1 MADHHEEEVLG
12 KAYDARLMKRLL
24 TYLWPYKWHALT
36 ALVLTILSAPLG
48 LAGPPLTKVAIDL
61 FLAPSVRFARS
72 GVDTDAA
79 GRARMDAYA
88 GREEFEIEASK
99 LDPRSRHTVFVDGN
113 YLDDFTT
120 SDDGDF
126 RRQWSNAPDSEK
138 LPLPALL
145 SPLKNVHH
153 IDIRNT
159 SAAVVLSIDEIQ
171 PAGLGRIIKN
181 LAERFGFGATAY
193 QGLAFIAII
202 FLIANLAAFAVQ
214 YTQAIVIQTMGQYIM
229 YDLRKEIF
237 AHLQKLSVQFYDRN
251 PVGRLMTR
259 LTTDV
264 DALNEMFT
272 AGVIAIFGDVAMIFF
287 IVIVMFL
294 VNWRLAL
301 VSFSILPLLVVLTT
315 WFRLGA
321 RSAFREVR
329 VRIARI
335 NAFLQEHITGMPV
348 VQLFN
353 REEKEMRRF
362 DTINQAHRKA
372 NIDTIFYYAVFYPA
386 VEIISALG
394 IALIIWYGGGQ
405 VVRDSVSLGTLFF
418 FLQLLRYFYEPISD
432 ISEKYNILQSAMASS
447 ERTFKL
453 LDEPVRIA
461 SPEKP
466 IRIGRAS
473 GRIEFQNVWFA
484 YNDEDWILR
493 DVSFTVAPGERVAFV
508 GHTGAGKTTITNLLL
523 RFYDIQRG
531 QILIDGVNIRELDLQ
546 ELRANF
552 SIVLQDVFLFS
563 GDVAT
568 NIRLGNRAITD
579 DALKEAASQVH
590 ADTFI
595 QRLPEQYASELRE
608 RGAGLSVGQKQ
619 LISFARALAFD
630 PRVLILDEATSS
642 IDTETEL
649 LIRDAVERLMEGRT
663 SLVIAHRLSTIQS
676 VDKII
681 VMHKGEIRESGTH
694 QDLLAQRGL
703 YWRLY
708 QLQFYQD
715 YKQTFSESVADD

>member
-1 MADHHEEEVLG
+1 MADHHEEEILG

-61 FLAPSVRFARS
+61 FLAPDPSKPVSGFALFIKSIADRF
-72 GVDTDAA
+72 
-79 GRARMDAYA
+79 
-88 GREEFEIEASK
+88 
-99 LDPRSRHTVFVDGN
+99 
-113 YLDDFTT
+113 
-120 SDDGDF
+120 
-126 RRQWSNAPDSEK
+126 
-138 LPLPALL
+138 
-145 SPLKNVHH
+145 
-153 IDIRNT
+153 
-159 SAAVVLSIDEIQ
+159 
-171 PAGLGRIIKN
+171 GLGS
-181 LAERFGFGATAY
+181 TPY
-193 QGLAFIAII
+193 QGIAFIAII
-202 FLIANLAAFAVQ
+202 YLLANLAAFAVQ

-229 YDLRKEIF
+229 YDLRKQIF

-321 RSAFREVR
+321 RSSFREVR

-405 VVRDSVSLGTLFF
+405 VVRNAASLGTLFF

-453 LDEPVRIA
+453 LDEPVGIA
-461 SPEKP
+461 SPRKP
-466 IRIGRAS
+466 VPIGRAT
-473 GRIEFQNVWFA
+473 GRIEFKNVWFA
-484 YNDEDWILR
+484 YNDEDWILK
-493 DVSFTVAPGERVAFV
+493 DVSFTVSSGERVAFV
-508 GHTGAGKTTITNLLL
+508 GHTGAGKTTITNLLM

-531 QILIDGVNIRELDLQ
+531 QILIDGINIRELDLE

-563 GDVAT
+563 GDIAT
-568 NIRLGNRAITD
+568 NIRLGNRLITD
-579 DALKEAASQVH
+579 DQLQAAAVQVH

-595 QRLPEQYASELRE
+595 QRLPEQYSSELRE

-681 VMHKGEIRESGTH
+681 VMHKGEIRETGTH

-715 YKQTFSESVADD
+715 YKKTFAESVADD

>member
-12 KAYDARLMKRLL
+12 KAYDARLMRRLL
-24 TYLWPYKWHALT
+24 RYLWPYKWHALT
-36 ALVLTILSAPLG
+36 ALVLTMGSAPLV
-48 LAGPPLTKVAIDL
+48 LAGAPLTKAAIDL
-61 FLAPSVRFARS
+61 FLAPDPSKPVTGFAL
-72 GVDTDAA
+72 
-79 GRARMDAYA
+79 
-88 GREEFEIEASK
+88 F
-99 LDPRSRHTVFVDGN
+99 
-113 YLDDFTT
+113 
-120 SDDGDF
+120 
-126 RRQWSNAPDSEK
+126 
-138 LPLPALL
+138 
-145 SPLKNVHH
+145 LKH
-153 IDIRNT
+153 
-159 SAAVVLSIDEIQ
+159 
-171 PAGLGRIIKN
+171 
-181 LAERFGFGATAY
+181 LAERFGFGASAY
-193 QGLAFIAII
+193 QGIVFISIV
-202 FLIANLAAFAVQ
+202 FLIANIAAFAVQ
-214 YTQAIVIQTMGQYIM
+214 YTQAIVMQAMGQYIM
-229 YDLRKEIF
+229 YDLRKQIF
-237 AHLQKLSVQFYDRN
+237 AHLQKLSVQFYDHN

-272 AGVIAIFGDVAMIFF
+272 AGVIAIFGDLAMIFY
-287 IVIVMFL
+287 IVIWMFQ
-294 VNWRLAL
+294 VNWQLAL
-301 VSFSILPLLVVLTT
+301 VSFAILPLLIALTT

-321 RSAFREVR
+321 RSSFRSVR

-353 REEKEMRRF
+353 REEKEMRKF
-362 DTINQAHRKA
+362 DEINEAHRKA

-386 VEIISALG
+386 VEIIGSIG
-394 IALIIWYGGGQ
+394 IGLIIWYGGGQ
-405 VVRDSVSLGTLFF
+405 VVRGIATIGTLVAFI
-418 FLQLLRYFYEPISD
+418 QLARSFYEPISD

-447 ERTFKL
+447 ERIFKL
-453 LDEPVRIA
+453 LDEPVTIA

-466 IRIGRAS
+466 VPIGRAT
-473 GRIEFQNVWFA
+473 GQIEFRNVWFA
-484 YNDEDWILR
+484 YKDDDWILK
-493 DVSFTVAPGERVAFV
+493 DVSFTVSPGERVAFV

-531 QILIDGVNIRELDLQ
+531 QILIDGVDIRKLDLE

-563 GDVAT
+563 GDIAA
-568 NIRLGNRAITD
+568 NIRLGNQAITD
-579 DALKEAASQVH
+579 EQLEESARQVH

-595 QRLPEQYASELRE
+595 RRLPEQYGAELRE

-642 IDTETEL
+642 IDTETEI

-681 VMHKGEIRESGTH
+681 VMHKGEIRETGTH
-694 QDLLAQRGL
+694 QDLLAERGL

-715 YKQTFSESVADD
+715 YKRTFAESVADD

>member
-24 TYLWPYKWHALT
+24 TYLWPYKSHALT

-61 FLAPSVRFARS
+61 FLAPDPSKPTSGFAL
-72 GVDTDAA
+72 
-79 GRARMDAYA
+79 
-88 GREEFEIEASK
+88 F
-99 LDPRSRHTVFVDGN
+99 
-113 YLDDFTT
+113 
-120 SDDGDF
+120 
-126 RRQWSNAPDSEK
+126 
-138 LPLPALL
+138 
-145 SPLKNVHH
+145 
-153 IDIRNT
+153 
-159 SAAVVLSIDEIQ
+159 
-171 PAGLGRIIKN
+171 IKN
-181 LAERFGFGATAY
+181 LAAQFGFGATPY
-193 QGLAFIAII
+193 QGIAFIAII

-229 YDLRKEIF
+229 YDLRKQIF

-353 REEKEMRRF
+353 REEKEMHRF
-362 DTINQAHRKA
+362 NTINQAHRKA

-405 VVRDSVSLGTLFF
+405 VVRNAASLGTLFF

-453 LDEPVRIA
+453 LDEPVTIA

-466 IRIGRAS
+466 VRIGRAS

-484 YNDEDWILR
+484 YNHEDWILK

-531 QILIDGVNIRELDLQ
+531 QILIDGVNIRELDLE

-563 GDVAT
+563 GDIAT

-579 DALKEAASQVH
+579 SQLQEAASQVH

-595 QRLPEQYASELRE
+595 QKLPDGYASELRE

-681 VMHKGEIRESGTH
+681 VMHKGEIRETGTH

-715 YKQTFSESVADD
+715 YKQTFAESIADD

>member
-1 MADHHEEEVLG
+1 MADHHEEEILG
-12 KAYDARLMKRLL
+12 KAYDARLMRRLL

-36 ALVLTILSAPLG
+36 SLVLTILSAPLV
-48 LAGPPLTKVAIDL
+48 LAGPPLTKAAIDL
-61 FLAPSVRFARS
+61 FLAPDPSKPASGFA
-72 GVDTDAA
+72 
-79 GRARMDAYA
+79 
-88 GREEFEIEASK
+88 
-99 LDPRSRHTVFVDGN
+99 L
-113 YLDDFTT
+113 
-120 SDDGDF
+120 
-126 RRQWSNAPDSEK
+126 
-138 LPLPALL
+138 
-145 SPLKNVHH
+145 
-153 IDIRNT
+153 
-159 SAAVVLSIDEIQ
+159 
-171 PAGLGRIIKN
+171 IIKN
-181 LAERFGFGATAY
+181 LADRFGFGSTPY
-193 QGLAFIAII
+193 QGIAFIAII

-214 YTQAIVIQTMGQYIM
+214 YTQAIVMQAMGQYIM
-229 YDLRKEIF
+229 YDLRKQIF

-272 AGVIAIFGDVAMIFF
+272 AGVIAIFGDVAMIFY
-287 IVIVMFL
+287 IVIWMFR
-294 VNWRLAL
+294 VNWELAL
-301 VSFSILPLLVVLTT
+301 VSFAILPLLVALTT

-321 RSAFREVR
+321 RSSFREVR
-329 VRIARI
+329 TRIARI

-353 REEKEMRRF
+353 REQKELRRF
-362 DTINQAHRKA
+362 DNINQAHRQA

-386 VEIISALG
+386 VEIVGALG
-394 IALIIWYGGGQ
+394 IGLIIWYGGGQ
-405 VVRDSVSLGTLFF
+405 VIRGIATIGTLVAFI
-418 FLQLLRYFYEPISD
+418 QLARSFYEPISD

-447 ERTFKL
+447 ERIFKL

-466 IRIGRAS
+466 VRIGRAT

-484 YNDEDWILR
+484 YNNEDWILK
-493 DVSFTVAPGERVAFV
+493 DVSFTVSPGERVAFV

-531 QILIDGVNIRELDLQ
+531 QILIDGVNIRDLDLE

-563 GDVAT
+563 GDIAT
-568 NIRLGNRAITD
+568 NIRLGNRSITD
-579 DALKEAASQVH
+579 DQLHEAASQVH

-630 PRVLILDEATSS
+630 PRILILDEATSS

-681 VMHKGEIRESGTH
+681 VMHKGEIRETGTH

-715 YKQTFSESVADD
+715 YKQTFAESIADD

>member
-1 MADHHEEEVLG
+1 MSDHHEEEILG
-12 KAYDARLMKRLL
+12 KAYDARLMRRLL

-36 ALVLTILSAPLG
+36 ALVLTMGSAPLV
-48 LAGPPLTKVAIDL
+48 LAGAPLTKAAIDL
-61 FLAPSVRFARS
+61 FLAPDPSKPVTGFAL
-72 GVDTDAA
+72 
-79 GRARMDAYA
+79 
-88 GREEFEIEASK
+88 F
-99 LDPRSRHTVFVDGN
+99 
-113 YLDDFTT
+113 
-120 SDDGDF
+120 
-126 RRQWSNAPDSEK
+126 
-138 LPLPALL
+138 
-145 SPLKNVHH
+145 LKH
-153 IDIRNT
+153 
-159 SAAVVLSIDEIQ
+159 
-171 PAGLGRIIKN
+171 
-181 LAERFGFGATAY
+181 LAERFGFGASAY
-193 QGLAFIAII
+193 QGIVFIAIV
-202 FLIANLAAFAVQ
+202 FLIANVAAFAVQ
-214 YTQAIVIQTMGQYIM
+214 YTQAIVMQAMGQYIM
-229 YDLRKEIF
+229 YDLRKQIF
-237 AHLQKLSVQFYDRN
+237 AHLQRLSVQFYDQN

-272 AGVIAIFGDVAMIFF
+272 AGVIAIFGDLAMIFY
-287 IVIVMFL
+287 IVIWMFQ
-294 VNWRLAL
+294 VNWQLAL
-301 VSFSILPLLVVLTT
+301 VSFAILPLLVALTT

-321 RSAFREVR
+321 RSSFRSVR

-353 REEKEMRRF
+353 REEKEMRKF
-362 DTINQAHRKA
+362 DEINEAHRKA

-386 VEIISALG
+386 VEIIGSIG
-394 IALIIWYGGGQ
+394 IGLIIWYGGGQ
-405 VVRDSVSLGTLFF
+405 VVRGIATIGTLVAFI
-418 FLQLLRYFYEPISD
+418 QLARSFYEPISD

-447 ERTFKL
+447 ERIFKL
-453 LDEPVRIA
+453 LDEPVTIA

-466 IRIGRAS
+466 VPIGRAT
-473 GRIEFQNVWFA
+473 GQIEFRNVWFA
-484 YNDEDWILR
+484 YKDDDWILK
-493 DVSFTVAPGERVAFV
+493 DVSFTVSPGERVAFV

-531 QILIDGVNIRELDLQ
+531 QILIDGVDIRKLDLE

-563 GDVAT
+563 GDIAA

-579 DALKEAASQVH
+579 EQLQEASRQVH
-590 ADTFI
+590 ADQFVK
-595 QRLPEQYASELRE
+595 RLPEGYAAELRE

-642 IDTETEL
+642 IDTETEI

-681 VMHKGEIRESGTH
+681 VMHKGEIRETGTH
-694 QDLLAQRGL
+694 QDLLAERGL

-715 YKQTFSESVADD
+715 YKQKFAESVADD